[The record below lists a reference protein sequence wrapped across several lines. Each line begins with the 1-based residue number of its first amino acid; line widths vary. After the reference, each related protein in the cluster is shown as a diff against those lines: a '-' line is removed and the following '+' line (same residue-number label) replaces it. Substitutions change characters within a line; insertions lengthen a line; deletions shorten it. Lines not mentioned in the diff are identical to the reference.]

1 LGNRLQ
7 GAKVFLPRSDRGNPD
22 LPRALKRHGAKVTE
36 VIAYRTLRPTA
47 VDERSLR
54 QIAEGAA
61 DAVLFFSPS
70 AVQHFAELFGGEQ
83 LRALED
89 KLAITAV
96 GPVTA
101 NALRDGGVRRMV
113 LAGDTTA
120 AAVVKELEAHFAA
133 TVKPAQ
139 AGAKSV

>member
-1 LGNRLQ
+1 
-7 GAKVFLPRSDRGNPD
+7 
-22 LPRALKRHGAKVTE
+22 
-36 VIAYRTLRPTA
+36 LRPTD
-47 VDERSLR
+47 VDQRNLR

-83 LRALED
+83 LRALQV

-101 NALRDGGVRRMV
+101 NSLREAGVRRTV

-120 AAVVKELEAHFAA
+120 AAVVDALEKHFAG
-133 TVKPAQ
+133 TVKQ
-139 AGAKSV
+139 SSAGAKRL